1 MSNTWAIGFYKITLF
16 FLIQAKLAARR
27 ARRLQESQR
36 RSDENEAQRLMAEQN
51 KQLRSGGVT
60 STDMPPDTDLSHVP
74 DVKYA
79 ESAEGKA
86 LKNQHVSFFYEI

>member
-1 MSNTWAIGFYKITLF
+1 
-16 FLIQAKLAARR
+16 
-27 ARRLQESQR
+27 
-36 RSDENEAQRLMAEQN
+36 MAEQN